1 MDIQKYKDMRV
12 YQKKEKITLAFST
25 RRRRR
30 HVEVKF
36 GSDDIKLLLSKEQS
50 VLLDN

>member
-1 MDIQKYKDMRV
+1 MKV

-25 RRRRR
+25 PRRRR

-36 GSDDIKLLLSKEQS
+36 GSDDIKLLLSEEQG
-50 VLLDN
+50 VLFDN

>member
-1 MDIQKYKDMRV
+1 MRV

-36 GSDDIKLLLSKEQS
+36 GSDDIKLLPSQEQG
-50 VLLDN
+50 VLFDN